1 MIEFIEG
8 QREDID
14 NSLLTVSVVQN
25 KFITIYEEEDELCFN
40 SHPVKLN
47 NYTLYMKEVKTKLLE
62 KCITLAHKI
71 TKTFL
76 SQNIEMY
83 NSVEMSS
90 LKAIY
95 FVLSNK
101 KALTHDQCRVLSTIL
116 RNGLKIFEI
125 LHNYDLH
132 SDDQTNKKGHL
143 KNFMLIFAQ
152 IYDPVN
158 FRDIFEPNMNEF
170 FKNLINYAKN
180 CAEYCLQ
187 FVLIEP
193 YCSNQQSQPF
203 NKNIVELLTYN
214 LIIRLENTSDQLDP
228 FHEFYHYKQEYFLL
242 LQKLIRFPFRCLSR
256 YSDESFIRNYFR
268 QIILFLTKKAHTSRF
283 CLDYL
288 HLMRTLFKNI
298 LFNSNREAAS
308 PLFSEFYAICYK
320 NAQNMSSQT
329 GAHSVFINVNVLD
342 NFLKFYETGI
352 PELAD
357 IVTELVIMLPLKS
370 KHIIQFAKQGYI
382 VKPLLHCLC
391 LMSDYNYL
399 LRTLKT
405 FEIIISHSTAD

>member
-1 MIEFIEG
+1 M
-8 QREDID
+8 
-14 NSLLTVSVVQN
+14 
-25 KFITIYEEEDELCFN
+25 CFN
-40 SHPVKLN
+40 SHPVKIN

-83 NSVEMSS
+83 SGVEVAS

-95 FVLSNK
+95 FILSNK
-101 KALTHDQCRVLSTIL
+101 KALTQDQCKILSTIL
-116 RNGLKIFEI
+116 KNGLKIFEI

-158 FRDIFEPNMNEF
+158 FRDIFEPNMNDF

-180 CAEYCLQ
+180 CADYCLQ

-193 YCSNQQSQPF
+193 YCSNNNQSQPF

-214 LIIRLENTSDQLDP
+214 LILRLESTSDQLDP

-256 YSDESFIRNYFR
+256 YSD
-268 QIILFLTKKAHTSRF
+268 
-283 CLDYL
+283 
-288 HLMRTLFKNI
+288 
-298 LFNSNREAAS
+298 
-308 PLFSEFYAICYK
+308 
-320 NAQNMSSQT
+320 
-329 GAHSVFINVNVLD
+329 
-342 NFLKFYETGI
+342 
-352 PELAD
+352 
-357 IVTELVIMLPLKS
+357 
-370 KHIIQFAKQGYI
+370 
-382 VKPLLHCLC
+382 
-391 LMSDYNYL
+391 
-399 LRTLKT
+399 
-405 FEIIISHSTAD
+405 